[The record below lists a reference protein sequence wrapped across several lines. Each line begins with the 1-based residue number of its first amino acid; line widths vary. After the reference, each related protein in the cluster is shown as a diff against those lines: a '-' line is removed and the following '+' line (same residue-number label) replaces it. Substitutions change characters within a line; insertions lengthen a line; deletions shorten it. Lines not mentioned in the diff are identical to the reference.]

1 LQGRGFLQAAGK
13 ARLGRMHDFT
23 HLLLAASQSLG
34 TLLDVANLLE
44 VEPRVVYR
52 WMAGFDRPSPASVT
66 LYKQRLAA
74 LQDATRACGPHPYR
88 RRFDARAA

>member
-1 LQGRGFLQAAGK
+1 
-13 ARLGRMHDFT
+13 
-23 HLLLAASQSLG
+23 
-34 TLLDVANLLE
+34 
-44 VEPRVVYR
+44 
-52 WMAGFDRPSPASVT
+52 MAGFDRPSPASVT